1 MSPRLPAYTGKDLLK
16 ILQEFGF
23 VIVRQKGS
31 HVFLAHTDGRTTLI
45 PLHRGED
52 VGRGLLRSIIRQTG
66 IPLER
71 FF

>member
-31 HVFLAHTDGRTTLI
+31 HVFLAHEDGRMTLI
-45 PLHRGED
+45 PLHKGED